1 MSDAQSAA
9 KRRLLATNQHTKNTL
24 AAVCRAAKPS
34 SNAQVAASRI
44 SSSATCPTSTS
55 RKTAEAGNSTTT
67 PTTPIPIHMTT
78 LTPTQAPRNI
88 ILFHTA
94 SRTLIGL
101 TPEDERKV
109 YAEIEC
115 TINGDGLYEGA
126 SKETILQAYHDLEM
140 GDVYGLDWVDHITH
154 ILEELDIVKPYIKKA

>member
-1 MSDAQSAA
+1 MPILDKGGILKTQ
-9 KRRLLATNQHTKNTL
+9 KQTNQTK
-24 AAVCRAAKPS
+24 
-34 SNAQVAASRI
+34 
-44 SSSATCPTSTS
+44 PT
-55 RKTAEAGNSTTT
+55 
-67 PTTPIPIHMTT
+67 MTT

-140 GDVYGLDWVDHITH
+140 GDVYGYDWVDHITH
-154 ILEELDIVKPYIKKA
+154 ILEELDIVKPYIKR

>member
-1 MSDAQSAA
+1 MSDAQSAV
-9 KRRLLATNQHTKNTL
+9 KRRLPATNQHTKNTL

-44 SSSATCPTSTS
+44 SSSATYPTSTS

-67 PTTPIPIHMTT
+67 PTIPTPIHMTT

-154 ILEELDIVKPYIKKA
+154 ILEELDIVKPYIKR